1 MLLRI
6 AAGAALVFFGLIT
19 WLESQE
25 PKVFIL
31 LVAAVSVA
39 CGLFLLLGL
48 FTKLA
53 SMFGALI
60 CLSNVFS
67 IMSLPLNVTTSK
79 LPAVF
84 TTMIAIAVACLG
96 PGAYSLDARRHG
108 RREIIIPARHRP
120 SGDGPQ

>member
-1 MLLRI
+1 M
-6 AAGAALVFFGLIT
+6 FFGLIT
-19 WLESQE
+19 WLQEQE

-53 SMFGALI
+53 SMLGALI
-60 CLSNVFS
+60 CLGSVFS
-67 IMSLPLNVTTSK
+67 IMSLPQNVTTSK

-84 TTMIAIAVACLG
+84 TAMIAIAVACLG

-108 RREIIIPARHRP
+108 RREIIIPPRHRP